1 MTLDCVRFTPSSTF
15 PSRETASSQISNAL
29 IKEALTELNHYR
41 QYICELISSMFGRK
55 YLVQKRENCAIHVQ
69 HIVDMF
75 CTFPKIAI
83 EFNLV

>member
-55 YLVQKRENCAIHVQ
+55 YLVQKEKIVQ
-69 HIVDMF
+69 FMCNILLICFVLL
-75 CTFPKIAI
+75 PR
-83 EFNLV
+83 LQ

>member
-55 YLVQKRENCAIHVQ
+55 FLVQKRENCAIYVQ

-75 CTFPKIAI
+75 CTFT
-83 EFNLV
+83 

>member
-29 IKEALTELNHYR
+29 IKEALTELNNYR

-55 YLVQKRENCAIHVQ
+55 FLVQKRENCAIYVQ

-75 CTFPKIAI
+75 CTFT
-83 EFNLV
+83 

>member
-41 QYICELISSMFGRK
+41 QYICELIVSMFGRK
-55 YLVQKRENCAIHVQ
+55 FLVKKEKIVQ
-69 HIVDMF
+69 FMRNILLICFVLL
-75 CTFPKIAI
+75 PR
-83 EFNLV
+83 LQ